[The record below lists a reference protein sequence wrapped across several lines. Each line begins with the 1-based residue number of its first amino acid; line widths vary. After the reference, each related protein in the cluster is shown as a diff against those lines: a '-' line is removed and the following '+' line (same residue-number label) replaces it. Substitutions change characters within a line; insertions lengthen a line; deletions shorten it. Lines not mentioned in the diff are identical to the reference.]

1 MTEEVPNGVKFLY
14 FMSEELRLS
23 GRTHN
28 PWSKQKKWNP
38 TALLS
43 AAPSGSRQGLWKAEG
58 DQANCKYK
66 KHMLR
71 CDIKSKCLDLMRYSL
86 LYSFP
91 GIGCF
96 PDKEKE
102 LDELLLC
109 PSMDIFVYGKT
120 QLLFHIP
127 TTAWWWEFS
136 EWEGTAGC
144 ILCIWRSNDPLA
156 EVCVCLLVPGKQC
169 YFPWLSL
176 FSKSVSLCCS
186 YPKSWSNQVWL

>member
-1 MTEEVPNGVKFLY
+1 MFQSFDGKKSCNIKVQGVYEWQRKFPIGVKFLY

-91 GIGCF
+91 SIGCF

-120 QLLFHIP
+120 HNSFFTSPPLHGGGSFLSERALLGAFCV
-127 TTAWWWEFS
+127 F
-136 EWEGTAGC
+136 EGQMT
-144 ILCIWRSNDPLA
+144 P
-156 EVCVCLLVPGKQC
+156 
-169 YFPWLSL
+169 
-176 FSKSVSLCCS
+176 
-186 YPKSWSNQVWL
+186 

>member
-58 DQANCKYK
+58 DHADCKYEK
-66 KHMLR
+66 QMLR

-120 QLLFHIP
+120 HNSFFTSHHCMVVGVFWVRGHCWVHFVYLKVK
-127 TTAWWWEFS
+127 W
-136 EWEGTAGC
+136 
-144 ILCIWRSNDPLA
+144 PLSWG
-156 EVCVCLLVPGKQC
+156 VCLLA
-169 YFPWLSL
+169 
-176 FSKSVSLCCS
+176 CS
-186 YPKSWSNQVWL
+186 W